1 MVNIRVAAQTD
12 LPFLRENDSH
22 IAAEELA
29 SVVQRGRILLA
40 EHKDEAEH
48 NDAPIGWL
56 RWGLFWDEIPFMNM
70 LTVLTSNRGQGTGR
84 ALVTYWEKQMSR
96 AGYSRVLTSTL
107 SDESAQ
113 NFYRAMGY
121 TDAGVLLLPGE
132 SSELFLLRDLGTAP
146 NLPDPHITRQ

>member
-12 LPFLRENDSH
+12 LPFLHENDSH

-29 SVVQRGRILLA
+29 SVVERGRILI
-40 EHKDEAEH
+40 AEH

-70 LTVLTSNRGQGTGR
+70 LTVLPSDRGQGTGR
-84 ALVTYWEKQMSR
+84 SLVEYWETDMHR
-96 AGYSRVLTSTL
+96 AGYPSVLTSTL
-107 SDESAQ
+107 ADESAQ

-121 TDAGVLLLPGE
+121 ADAGVLLLPGE
-132 SSELFLLRDLGTAP
+132 SSEIFLRRELETT
-146 NLPDPHITRQ
+146 PDPHLARQ

>member
-12 LPFLRENDSH
+12 LPFLREHDSH
-22 IAAEELA
+22 VAAEELT
-29 SVVQRGRILLA
+29 SVVQRGRVLLA
-40 EHKDEAEH
+40 EHNGEAV
-48 NDAPIGWL
+48 GWL

-70 LTVLTSNRGQGTGR
+70 LTVLSSHRSQGTGR
-84 ALVTYWEKQMSR
+84 ALVTYWEKQMNH

-121 TDAGVLLLPGE
+121 IDAGVLLLPDE
-132 SSELFLLRDLGTAP
+132 SSEIFLRRDLETVP
-146 NLPDPHITRQ
+146 DLPDPHITRE